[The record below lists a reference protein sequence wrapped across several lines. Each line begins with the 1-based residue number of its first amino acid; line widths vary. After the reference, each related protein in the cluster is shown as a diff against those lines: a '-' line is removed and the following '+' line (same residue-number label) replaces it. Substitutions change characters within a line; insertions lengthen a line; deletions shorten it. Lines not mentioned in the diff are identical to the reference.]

1 MEILSILIYLV
12 LAAGVVFFSVKLSDY
27 IDLLDKKTNV
37 SAAFLGGILLAAVT
51 SLPELFTSLTAV
63 VILPIPNNHYVLG
76 NILGSNA
83 FNLILFIFVFG
94 VFFKKLVNAKVGKGH
109 LITICITTVM
119 YVITTIASIIFDGK
133 GLLWGWFNPMSLLVI
148 AVYVFSIWKTPK
160 TEESEEDENSI
171 ECKLTVKQIVVRF
184 IIFALLLIAASIAVT
199 YVVDWISSLFNL
211 GATFGGALFLGVAT
225 SLPEATATF
234 NLCRKKN
241 FNAAYGNILGSGVF
255 NFFILALAD
264 TLSFRCGTGIYA
276 MDQSA
281 LLLICSAALSM
292 IIVVALTIIQIKGLV
307 KQNIGWRIVYLVGGL
322 LIVGGYFTALVL
334 SNINL
339 GIVWAPIVA

>member
-1 MEILSILIYLV
+1 MEILSIICYLV

-27 IDLLDKKTNV
+27 IDLLDKKT
-37 SAAFLGGILLAAVT
+37 SISGAFLGGILLAAVT

-63 VILPIPNNHYVLG
+63 VILPTPNNHYVLG

-83 FNLILFIFVFG
+83 FNLILFFFVFAI
-94 VFFKKLVNAKVGKGH
+94 FFKKLVNAKVGKAH
-109 LITICITTVM
+109 LITIALTAVM
-119 YVITTIASIIFDGK
+119 YVVTTVASIVFNGF
-133 GLLWGWFNPMSLLVI
+133 GLLWGWFNPMSLVI
-148 AVYVFSIWKTPK
+148 AAVYVFSILKTPK
-160 TEESEEDENSI
+160 TEEAEVDENEVESP
-171 ECKLTVKQIVVRF
+171 LTVKQIVIRF
-184 IIFALLLIAASIAVT
+184 IIFALLLISASITIT

-264 TLSFRCGTGIYA
+264 ALSFRCGTGIFA

-281 LLLICSAALSM
+281 LFLICSAILSM
-292 IIVVALTIIQIKGLV
+292 IIVVVLTIIQMKGLV
-307 KQNIGWRIVYLVGGL
+307 KQNIIWRIVYFAGAL
-322 LIVGGYFTALVL
+322 LIIGGYFTALVL

-339 GIVWAPIVA
+339 GIAWAPIVA